1 MKILSVTAITLLAAT
16 LFISSCKKDN
26 VAQPATDPTA
36 FAVITSGSI
45 TTVKNLPADTILGVA
60 ASGQPYGAGKYSFF
74 SLETKKWIP
83 NSDSA
88 TTKWDL
94 AFSGTTIRVNNL
106 TSGPGIGGAFVYV
119 GTFDALNAVPVDSVF
134 KTDNHPV
141 SYAIP
146 KGSGKGWYTYD
157 GINNLLTPIPG
168 RVLVIKTAGGKYA
181 KVEVLNY
188 YKGGITPSASATD
201 AVKINE
207 QRYYSFRFTYQVNG
221 TKNF

>member
-1 MKILSVTAITLLAAT
+1 MKILSVTLATTLGAA
-16 LFISSCKKDN
+16 LFITSCKKDN
-26 VAQPATDPTA
+26 VAQPAADPTA
-36 FAVITSGSI
+36 FSVSTSGSI
-45 TTVKNLPADTILGVA
+45 TTVKNLPADTIIGIA
-60 ASGQPYGAGKYSFF
+60 SSGQPYGAGKYSFF
-74 SLETKKWIP
+74 SLETKQWIN

-134 KTDNHPV
+134 KTDNYPI

-157 GINNLLTPIPG
+157 GINNLLTPTPG
-168 RVLVIKTAGGKYA
+168 RVLVIKTASGKYA

-188 YKGGITPSASATD
+188 YKGAVTPSASATD

-207 QRYYSFRFTYQVNG
+207 QRYYTFRFTYQVNG

>member
-1 MKILSVTAITLLAAT
+1 MKILSVIVATTLGAT
-16 LFISSCKKDN
+16 LFITSCKKDKVEQP
-26 VAQPATDPTA
+26 VADPTI
-36 FAVITSGSI
+36 FAVTTNGSI
-45 TTVKNLPADTILGVA
+45 TTIKNLPADTIIGIA

-74 SLETKKWIP
+74 SLENKQWIA
-83 NSDSA
+83 NADSA

-94 AFSGTTIRVNNL
+94 AFAGTTIRVNNL

-119 GTFDALNAVPVDSVF
+119 GTFDALTSVPVDSVF
-134 KTDNHPV
+134 KTDNYPT

-157 GINNLLTPIPG
+157 GINNLLTPTPG
-168 RVLVIKTAGGKYA
+168 RVLVIKTASGKYA

-207 QRYYSFRFTYQVNG
+207 QRYYSFRFTYQGNGSVN
-221 TKNF
+221 F